1 MAISGK
7 IKALLQLKGKE
18 QIDLARHLEISKQSL
33 SNKFYRDSFSA
44 GDLIK
49 IADFLGCSLAF
60 IVDSAQ
66 KIILDTGDIKPVA
79 EAKAKVTSL

>member
-18 QIDLARHLEISKQSL
+18 QIDLARYLEISKQSL

-44 GDLIK
+44 DDLIK
-49 IADFLGCSLAF
+49 IADFLRCDLAF
-60 IVDSAQ
+60 IVDD
-66 KIILDTGDIKPVA
+66 KTKVILDQNDIKA
-79 EAKAKVTSL
+79 TKAKGGKDE